1 MIKITNN
8 EGRRLVV
15 TKGAY
20 GDLYKPLGYYVM
32 DSEKKVVVNDIKE
45 KEIIEEEKETKAEEI
60 KEIKNYKRK

>member
-8 EGRRLVV
+8 EGRSLVV

-20 GDLYKPLGYYVM
+20 EDLYKPLGYYVM

-45 KEIIEEEKETKAEEI
+45 KEIIEEEKETKA